1 MCSVSLAR
9 MEPLSVA
16 ASLATLVGATDT
28 VVKGVRKLLALK
40 NAPQSLQQLNIELTD
55 FRLVIATVEDSYRQQ
70 ESLLD
75 APSCNQE
82 LVAGVI
88 HRAKDAVLALE
99 EIIAYGLLKIPDH
112 KNLKIDY
119 TVWLRTERKVRELR
133 KCLRQTKVDILVA
146 LEIDEM

>member
-1 MCSVSLAR
+1 M
-9 MEPLSVA
+9 A
-16 ASLATLVGATDT
+16 ASLATLIGATDA
-28 VVKGVRKLLALK
+28 VVRGVRKLLALK

-70 ESLLD
+70 ESLQD

-82 LVAGVI
+82 LVARVI

-112 KNLKIDY
+112 KNLKIDHK
-119 TVWLRTERKVRELR
+119 VWLRTERKVRELR

-146 LEIDEM
+146 LQIDEM